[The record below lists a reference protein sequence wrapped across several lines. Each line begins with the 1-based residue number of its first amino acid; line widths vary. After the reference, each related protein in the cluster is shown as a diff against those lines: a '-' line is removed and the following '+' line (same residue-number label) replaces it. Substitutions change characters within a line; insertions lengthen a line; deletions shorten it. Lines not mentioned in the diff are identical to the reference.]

1 MFVSQQDLSEGEARI
16 PLKVIHINRC
26 PVIFPAKVLK
36 DVEGEQKGEYGAI
49 VARLGIDIAACRG
62 HWKTLREAS
71 GVAQKVAEVFSGGY
85 EESPQDPD
93 LMLYS
98 GSFFSAADR
107 QQMERVLA
115 MDPWDLVGQRFAF
128 QDPRL
133 EEMLFRF
140 RARSYPDTL
149 EGEEREQWEAFRWM
163 RMNDPALS
171 GFTLKAFAREIE
183 RYNQQALTD
192 RERQILE
199 ELVMFVEAMMP
210 AQAFD
215 A

>member
-1 MFVSQQDLSEGEARI
+1 MEYTWNFTSVFAYWNVLAIGLLGTVKLFIICTVLGLGGGLIMGMLRYSKSRWVSYPAMLYVEVFR
-16 PLKVIHINRC
+16 NT
-26 PVIFPAKVLK
+26 PVLVQIIWFFFALPVLTGIE
-36 DVEGEQKGEYGAI
+36 VSPFLAAI
-49 VARLGIDIAACRG
+49 LGITLNTIAF
-62 HWKTLREAS
+62 S
-71 GVAQKVAEVFSGGY
+71 SEVFRGGIQ
-85 EESPQDPD
+85 SI
-93 LMLYS
+93 
-98 GSFFSAADR
+98 
-107 QQMERVLA
+107 
-115 MDPWDLVGQRFAF
+115 
-128 QDPRL
+128 
-133 EEMLFRF
+133 
-140 RARSYPDTL
+140 
-149 EGEEREQWEAFRWM
+149 EREQWEAFRWM